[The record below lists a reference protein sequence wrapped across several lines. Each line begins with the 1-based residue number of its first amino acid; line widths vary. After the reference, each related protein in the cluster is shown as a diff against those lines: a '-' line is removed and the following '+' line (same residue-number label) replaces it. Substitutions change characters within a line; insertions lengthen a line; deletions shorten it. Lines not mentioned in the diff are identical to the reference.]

1 MHEEVAIDSD
11 SLELGKLCA
20 LYLIH
25 RMIFFL
31 ENIDTVRIA
40 TQSIYDAEIVL
51 FGDLTPEAE
60 ELEIEYYKRTLTWVK
75 QISVSHEIP
84 AASVPEPIDEDNI
97 PGFLTSTLAFI
108 KIEKKLEVGFKKI
121 ETMLDY
127 LETRVANVEHSMS
140 NGKSR
145 WRPMPC
151 VW

>member
-1 MHEEVAIDSD
+1 MGMLLKTNAVNFKLKTFPFVIQAWV
-11 SLELGKLCA
+11 LECLPQSVSSILARNVDNG
-20 LYLIH
+20 YP
-25 RMIFFL
+25 RM
-31 ENIDTVRIA
+31 
-40 TQSIYDAEIVL
+40 VL